1 MDERRATESA
11 ARPLVIGVGNAYR
24 GDDAAGLLIARR
36 VADVAPGAA
45 RVVEESGE
53 GVALMEAWRGAPFVV
68 LCDAVQSGAA
78 PGTVHQLDPA
88 REPVPTGF
96 FRYSTHAFSV
106 AEAIELARALGEL
119 PPRMRVYGIEG
130 ADFAAGTALSPA
142 VAGAVDPVVRA
153 VVADLQTYNKE

>member
-1 MDERRATESA
+1 MDERRATQSA

-36 VADVAPGAA
+36 VAEAAPGAA
-45 RVVEESGE
+45 RVIEESGE
-53 GVALMEAWRGAPFVV
+53 GAALMDAWRGAPFVV

-78 PGTVHQLDPA
+78 PGTVHRLDPA

-130 ADFAAGTALSPA
+130 ADFAAGMALSPA